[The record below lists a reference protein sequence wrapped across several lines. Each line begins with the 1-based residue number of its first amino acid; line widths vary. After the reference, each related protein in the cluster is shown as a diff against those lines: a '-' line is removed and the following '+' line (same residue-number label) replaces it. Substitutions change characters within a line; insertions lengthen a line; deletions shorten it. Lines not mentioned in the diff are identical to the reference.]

1 MYRCSMALAICS
13 ESKARI
19 WFLFPR
25 LSSVYVILS
34 LPRIPFLATALVPYP
49 TAKPRRLAA
58 CSPCISILFA
68 LSKFKSDLPSA
79 LPLSERDREG
89 GREGN
94 VRSSLVDLNL
104 RPLCLCLC
112 PSPSPSLLFCSVSA
126 AVRRVRPSVDDVR
139 LAPPLQILVACCL
152 VSHCGSG
159 RIRSHAI
166 FVTFEMITKSVEY
179 GDQLLWLI

>member
-79 LPLSERDREG
+79 LPLSGRVG
-89 GREGN
+89 GK
-94 VRSSLVDLNL
+94 
-104 RPLCLCLC
+104 RPFFFGGPKSKAPLPA
-112 PSPSPSLLFCSVSA
+112 PSAAQRLAAPTNSGRLLFGV
-126 AVRRVRPSVDDVR
+126 P
-139 LAPPLQILVACCL
+139 
-152 VSHCGSG
+152 
-159 RIRSHAI
+159 
-166 FVTFEMITKSVEY
+166 
-179 GDQLLWLI
+179 LWLSQKSYDIMKSLE

>member
-1 MYRCSMALAICS
+1 M
-13 ESKARI
+13 
-19 WFLFPR
+19 FFFPR

-34 LPRIPFLATALVPYP
+34 FPATALVPYP

-94 VRSSLVDLNL
+94 VRSLVDLNL

-112 PSPSPSLLFCSVSA
+112 PFSSLLLRQR
-126 AVRRVRPSVDDVR
+126 RRVRPSVDDVR
-139 LAPPLQILVACCL
+139 LASPLQILVACCL

-166 FVTFEMITKSVEY
+166 FVICEMIMKSVEH